1 MNMRGRKIL
10 LAIENDDGKI
20 IGKVP
25 ITTEWTLEAEKL
37 ARDIYG
43 TDINEA
49 MVDALHSQIVKSI
62 DKRTIEELLGE
73 IRK

>member
-1 MNMRGRKIL
+1 MRGRKIL

-49 MVDALHSQIVKSI
+49 MIESLHAQIVKSI
-62 DKRTIEELLGE
+62 DKKTVEELIGE

>member
-1 MNMRGRKIL
+1 MRGRKIL

-25 ITTEWTLEAEKL
+25 ITTEWSLEAEKL
-37 ARDIYG
+37 AKDIYG
-43 TDINEA
+43 SDINDA
-49 MVDALHSQIVKSI
+49 MIDSLYEQIVKSI
-62 DKRTIEELLGE
+62 SKKMIEELIGE